1 MTFRTQPLSSLAV
14 IDSYHYQI
22 TELLDMEMNELLKL
36 MVNKGASDLHLT
48 VSSPPVL
55 RIDGGLV
62 PQEDLPP
69 LSPQDIELALNQVCT
84 GEQRA
89 AFDREW
95 ELDFAYGVPGLARFR
110 VNVLRQR
117 GVISLAFRFVP
128 FYIPSID
135 EWGLPQ
141 IFKEL
146 ILKPSGLI
154 LITGTSGSGKSTT
167 LAAMLRHL
175 NENATKSVITVED
188 PIEFTFRN
196 KKCLIR
202 QRDLGDDTKSFATAV
217 IRALRHDADVIV
229 IGEMRD
235 LDTISTA
242 ITAAETGHLVLG
254 TLHTVDA
261 PQSIDRM
268 IDVFPHGQQQQIRIQ
283 LSQVIE
289 AVISQ
294 TLLPR
299 INGGRIAAFE
309 IMLASR
315 TIRRH
320 IRDEKTFE
328 IPVTI
333 EVSTPEGM
341 QTLDQALADLVRRK
355 IVTPEDALIRSR
367 DPAKLQ
373 QLLQSQREA
382 TVLRG
387 SVGNLIGK

>member
-1 MTFRTQPLSSLAV
+1 
-14 IDSYHYQI
+14 
-22 TELLDMEMNELLKL
+22 MEMNELLKL

-48 VSSPPVL
+48 MPSPPVL
-55 RIDGGLV
+55 RIDGELI

-69 LSPQDIELALNQVCT
+69 LTAKDIELTLEQVST
-84 GEQRA
+84 QEQRVV
-89 AFDREW
+89 FDREW
-95 ELDFAYGVPGLARFR
+95 ELDFAYSVPGLARFR
-110 VNVLRQR
+110 VNALRQR

-141 IFKEL
+141 ILKEI
-146 ILKPSGLI
+146 ILKPTGLI
-154 LITGTSGSGKSTT
+154 LVTGPSGSGKSTT

-175 NENATKSVITVED
+175 NENATKSVITIED

-202 QRDLGDDTKSFATAV
+202 QRDLGDDTKSFSTAV
-217 IRALRHDADVIV
+217 VHALRHDADVIV

-242 ITAAETGHLVLG
+242 IMAAETGHLVLG
-254 TLHTVDA
+254 TLHTIDA
-261 PQSIDRM
+261 PQSIDRI
-268 IDVFPHGQQQQIRIQ
+268 IDIFPHGQQQQIRVQ

-289 AVISQ
+289 AVVSQ

-299 INGGRIAAFE
+299 INGGRVAAFE

-315 TIRRH
+315 TIRKH
-320 IRDEKTFE
+320 IRDEKIFE
-328 IPVTI
+328 IPVTM

-341 QTLDQALADLVRRK
+341 ETMDQALVDLVKKK
-355 IVTPEDALIRSR
+355 IVTLEDALMKSKN
-367 DPAKLQ
+367 PAKLQ
-373 QLLQSQREA
+373 KLLQPQSETAMLQGTA
-382 TVLRG
+382 
-387 SVGNLIGK
+387 GNLIHK